1 MLSLL
6 SRAQKRR
13 AKHSLLEPL
22 PVVICSSLKQHVRK
36 WDGKFGWFFSLLEN
50 LDGIC
55 NLLFSSYWILK
66 CFNVQV
72 FVLCDLN
79 CCKVLLNSF
88 FLLGLILHSYE
99 IDSHLFCRSMYH
111 PLNWIF
117 FLNSWI
123 GWWFPHFVRIRVL
136 FCSEKRRYRKVSF
149 PKIIPQ
155 WCWPDSIPPVREPL
169 FPLSNSWNSE
179 SGIL

>member
-1 MLSLL
+1 MSSLS

-22 PVVICSSLKQHVRK
+22 PVVICSSLKH
-36 WDGKFGWFFSLLEN
+36 GSEMEN
-50 LDGIC
+50 LDG
-55 NLLFSSYWILK
+55 SSLYLRIWMGFVIYCFHHTEYWSVSM
-66 CFNVQV
+66 FRF

-117 FLNSWI
+117 FLTPGLDGGFLTS
-123 GWWFPHFVRIRVL
+123 FVFVCY
-136 FCSEKRRYRKVSF
+136 FARRSAVTVK
-149 PKIIPQ
+149 
-155 WCWPDSIPPVREPL
+155 CL
-169 FPLSNSWNSE
+169 FPR
-179 SGIL
+179 